1 MARTQAADY
10 DDRKLGIVEAAA
22 ALYASRGFN
31 GASVADL
38 AERCKTSKSL
48 IYHYYQSK
56 EDILFDVMIS
66 HVRALDEA
74 AREAVEGED
83 EAPEKLRRL
92 AHAFMG
98 LYVGAAD
105 RHKVLLNELDN
116 LDDKRRGEIVKTQ
129 RGLIEIVQN
138 LLAEIAPKLEGR
150 TGESYAAAML
160 FFGMI
165 NWTHTWFDPKGPVS
179 ADTIADMAVDVVLSG
194 LARPNGGRE

>member
-10 DDRKLGIVEAAA
+10 DERKLGIVEAAA

-66 HVRALDEA
+66 HVRALDEV
-74 AREAVEGED
+74 AREAMAGEGEAAD
-83 EAPEKLRRL
+83 KLRRL

-116 LDDKRRGEIVKTQ
+116 LDDKRRAEIVKTQ
-129 RGLIEIVQN
+129 RGLIEIVQR
-138 LLAEIAPKLEGR
+138 LLVEIQPSLKRRAN
-150 TGESYAAAML
+150 ESYAAAML

-165 NWTHTWFDPKGPVS
+165 NWTHTWFDPSGPVS
-179 ADTIADMAVDVVLSG
+179 ADAIADMAVDVTLGG
-194 LARPNGGRE
+194 LARATE

>member
-10 DDRKLGIVEAAA
+10 DERKQAIVEAAA
-22 ALYASRGFN
+22 ALYARRGFN

-38 AERCKTSKSL
+38 AEACGTSKSL

-74 AREAVEGED
+74 ARLVAAGHGG
-83 EAPEKLRRL
+83 AAEKLRAM
-92 AHAFMG
+92 AHAFMR

-116 LDDKRRGEIVKTQ
+116 IDDERRGEIVKTQ
-129 RGLIEIVQN
+129 RGLIEIVQG
-138 LLAEIAPKLEGR
+138 LLGDIAPALKAKP
-150 TGESYAAAML
+150 GERFAAAML

-165 NWTHTWFDPKGPVS
+165 NWTHTWFDPAGPVS
-179 ADTIADMAVDVVLSG
+179 ADAIADMAVDLTLKG
-194 LARPNGGRE
+194 LAAR

>member
-74 AREAVEGED
+74 AREAVKGEGG
-83 EAPEKLRRL
+83 AAEKLRRL
-92 AHAFMG
+92 AHGFMT

-129 RGLIEIVQN
+129 RGLIEIVQR
-138 LLAEIAPKLEGR
+138 LLAEIQPSLKSR
-150 TGESYAAAML
+150 TSESYAAAML

-165 NWTHTWFDPKGPVS
+165 NWTHTWFDPSGPVS
-179 ADTIADMAVDVVLSG
+179 ADAIADMAVDVTLNG
-194 LARPNGGRE
+194 LAEAADAQ

>member
-10 DDRKLGIVEAAA
+10 DERKLAIVEAAA
-22 ALYASRGFN
+22 ALYAMRGFN

-66 HVRALDEA
+66 HVRALEEA
-74 AREAVEGED
+74 ARDAVGGED
-83 EAPEKLRRL
+83 VAAEKLRRL
-92 AHAFMG
+92 AHSFMA

-116 LDDKRRGEIVKTQ
+116 LDDKRRAEIVKTQ
-129 RGLIEIVQN
+129 RGLIEIVQR
-138 LLAEIAPKLEGR
+138 LLAEIQPSLKRRAS
-150 TGESYAAAML
+150 ESYASAML

-165 NWTHTWFDPKGPVS
+165 NWTHTWFDPSGPVD
-179 ADTIADMAVDVVLSG
+179 ADAIADMAVDVTLGG
-194 LARPNGGRE
+194 LAKAAR